1 MKPEVIKPL
10 ADKDLVHAVAF
21 YEIEKASLGT
31 RFLQEFRTLV
41 ISIRQN
47 PGIGSQRYGHLIPGM
62 RIRHIARFPF
72 LVLYLERESA
82 IEVIRVLHIRRD
94 LPAALEEMAPDS

>member
-10 ADKDLVHAVAF
+10 ADHDLVHAVAY
-21 YEIEKASLGT
+21 YESEKPSLGAQ
-31 RFLQEFRTLV
+31 FLQEFRAV
-41 ISIRQN
+41 IMAIRQN
-47 PGIGSQRYGHLIPGM
+47 PRIGSQRYIHLIPGM
-62 RIRHIARFPF
+62 RVRHVARFPF

-94 LPAALEEMAPDS
+94 LPAALENIEPDN